1 MPDTDHDG
9 LSDELERSLGTDP
22 RKRDSDGDGLS
33 DSREHRFGS
42 DPLDRDSDGDKLDD
56 GREITLGTNPMA
68 RDTDGDGTDD
78 RAETR
83 AGTLTNLD
91 EDHDGKADWL
101 EDLDRTRA
109 QDDMDLIEGKAVDSD
124 GDGITDVNEKYFTHT
139 DPNNP
144 DTDFDG
150 RSDSEESWTD
160 HTDPRFVDNPGTD
173 SDWRAGHDDYQDG
186 VGGEP
191 AIVIDGTWQ

>member
-9 LSDELERSLGTDP
+9 LSDDMEAMLGTDP

-33 DSREHRFGS
+33 DARELRFGS
-42 DPLDRDSDGDKLDD
+42 DPRDRDSDGDKLDD
-56 GREITLGTNPMA
+56 GREVTLGTNPMSA
-68 RDTDGDGTDD
+68 DTDGDGTDD

-101 EDLDRTRA
+101 ADLDRLRT
-109 QDDMDLIEGKAVDSD
+109 QDDLDTIDGKAVDTD
-124 GDGITDVNEKYFTHT
+124 GDGVSDVTETFFMHT
-139 DPNNP
+139 DPNLP
-144 DTDFDG
+144 DTDMDG
-150 RSDSEESWTD
+150 TD
-160 HTDPRFVDNPGTD
+160 DGTEMRDRTDPRFIDNPGTD
-173 SDWRAGHDDYQDG
+173 LDFVTGHDDYQDG

-191 AIVIDGTWQ
+191 AIVIEG

>member
-9 LSDELERSLGTDP
+9 LSDEMEAGLGTDP

-33 DSREHRFGS
+33 DLREMRFGS
-42 DPLDRDSDGDKLDD
+42 DPLDDDSDGDKLKD

-68 RDTDGDGTDD
+68 ADTDGDGIDD

-91 EDHDGKADWL
+91 ENHDGKADWL
-101 EDLDRTRA
+101 ADLDHER
-109 QDDMDLIEGKAVDSD
+109 AVDDLNMLDGVAVD
-124 GDGITDVNEKYFTHT
+124 GDGDGLSDTTEKYFTHT

-144 DTDFDG
+144 DTDLDG
-150 RSDSEESWTD
+150 SNDGQEVWTD
-160 HTDPRFVDNPGTD
+160 HTNPRLLDNPGD
-173 SDWRAGHDDYQDG
+173 SMDFLLDHDDYDDG
-186 VGGEP
+186 VGADPG
-191 AIVIDGTWQ
+191 IVIEG